1 MVKHR
6 RARRRRHPI
15 NMNLVCPSFCLIS
28 RLRSEATSSL
38 DTRARDVI
46 GGEDS
51 AVVADGRPHSLSFL
65 FPGRKRFGEST
76 VAP

>member
-1 MVKHR
+1 MAKHR

-15 NMNLVCPSFCLIS
+15 NINLVCPSFCLIS

-46 GGEDS
+46 GRGF
-51 AVVADGRPHSLSFL
+51 GR
-65 FPGRKRFGEST
+65 GG
-76 VAP
+76 